1 MPPTPSHQPS
11 SSSDADL
18 AAPLLPLDGAPL
30 HDTSDHMEAHEVSPL
45 KPLTR
50 WWRRQS
56 PSRQDRFVTL
66 GPLLAVV
73 LFLSAVVAAFAY
85 LRIEEIDREQQ
96 AVKRDVEYAQQRL
109 RLRLLERQE
118 QLMRLGRDVSN
129 KEVDSQEFIVQA
141 ESLINQFPE
150 LLTITWVDNKRRIQV
165 TYTSPSAAAA
175 QQRIAGEQLKV
186 GETEGTYDLAR
197 DLRQPV
203 YSRPIR
209 AREPAGQNS
218 TPTLQ
223 LQVPLDDQGKFG
235 GVIMGE
241 YSVDGLLRF
250 GVPTEVTAK
259 YAVTLIDDKSVVLAG
274 NLAPPRNSA
283 SRLLP
288 WSEDPPEYEVP
299 VSPVGNSL
307 LIRAQ
312 GYRASLGVVG
322 SGFFWLVSALSSI
335 TVWMLLGTWRHTRRR
350 VQAQDALSRETNFRR
365 AMENSMLT
373 GMRALDL
380 KGKITY
386 VNPAFCKMM
395 DLTEAELVG
404 QMPPYTYWP
413 ESEMKTLQARL
424 NDELTGRTP
433 VSGTEVRLKRRN
445 GEIFDA
451 RMYVSPLIDPR
462 GQQTGWM
469 TSMTDITEPKRVRE
483 ELTASYGRFTTV
495 LQGLDAAVS
504 VAPLGSKE
512 LLFANKL
519 YRSWF
524 GGDVAGHLGLIA
536 QAGVPDPAQAD
547 NTLDEV
553 DGLAG
558 FPTDTLTDARTEN
571 AETFVT
577 DLGKWLEVRSR
588 YLTWVDGRLAQMVIA
603 TDITPRRHAEEQAAQ
618 QNERAQTASRLITMG
633 EMASS
638 VAHELNQPLTA
649 INNYCNGMV
658 SRIKGQQIT
667 NEDLL
672 VALEKTAKQANRAG
686 QIIQRI
692 RSFVKKSEPNRS
704 LSEVATLVS
713 NAMELAEIELRRHNV
728 RLSHYIAAR
737 LPVVMVDPILIEQ
750 VLINLMKNAA
760 ESIAHAHLP
769 TSRRSVEL
777 RVVPKTIDDQ
787 SVVEFSVL
795 DSGLGISPEAM
806 DRLYDAFYSTKAE
819 GMGIGLKLCRSI
831 VESHQGRLKAE
842 NVYNAEEVVGCRFTF
857 WLPVR
862 PMIRPSDAANPA
874 PETYAKLSADH
885 PVSDQPALKP
895 DGNQNHQ

>member
-1 MPPTPSHQPS
+1 MTQQAPAPADTAATP
-11 SSSDADL
+11 
-18 AAPLLPLDGAPL
+18 APLALWR
-30 HDTSDHMEAHEVSPL
+30 
-45 KPLTR
+45 R

-56 PSRQDRFVTL
+56 PSRQDRFITL

-73 LFLSAVVAAFAY
+73 LFLAAVIAAFGY

-118 QLMRLGRDVSN
+118 QLMRIGRDVSN
-129 KEVDSQEFIVQA
+129 KEVDTEEFITQA
-141 ESLINQFPE
+141 ESLVNQYPE
-150 LLTITWVDNKRRIQV
+150 LMAVTWVDSKRRIKV
-165 TYTSPSAAAA
+165 AYVSPSANAS
-175 QQRIAGEQLKV
+175 QLRSAGEQLKV
-186 GETEGTYDLAR
+186 GETDGTYELAR

-203 YSRPIR
+203 YSRPLT
-209 AREPAGQNS
+209 AKEAGGYNA
-218 TPTLQ
+218 PTLQ
-223 LQVPLDDQGKFG
+223 LQVPLDDQGKFA

-241 YSVDGLLRF
+241 YSIDGLLRF

-259 YAVTLIDDKSVVLAG
+259 YAVTLVDDKNQVLAG
-274 NLAPPRNSA
+274 NLPPPRNPA
-283 SRLLP
+283 ARLLP
-288 WSEDPPEYEVP
+288 WSDGAAEYEIP
-299 VSPVGNSL
+299 VSPVGNGL
-307 LIRAQ
+307 LIRAE

-322 SGFFWLVSALSSI
+322 SGFFWLVSALSAL

-350 VQAQDALSRETNFRR
+350 VQAQQALISETNFRR

-380 KGKITY
+380 QGRITY
-386 VNPAFCKMM
+386 VNPAFCQMTG
-395 DLTEAELVG
+395 LTEGDLV
-404 QMPPYTYWP
+404 
-413 ESEMKTLQARL
+413 
-424 NDELTGRTP
+424 GRTP
-433 VSGTEVRLKRRN
+433 PFPHWPEGEIDTLMQRLDDELHGRTPPGGFEVRVKRKN
-445 GEIFDA
+445 GQIFDA

-469 TSMTDITEPKRVRE
+469 TSMTDITEPKRIRE
-483 ELTASYGRFTTV
+483 ELTASYERFTTV
-495 LQGLDAAVS
+495 LEGLDAAVS
-504 VAPLGSKE
+504 VAPLGSEE

-524 GGDVAGHLGLIA
+524 GGEVSGHLNLIA
-536 QAGVPDPAQAD
+536 QAGVPSAVPTDD
-547 NTLDEV
+547 TLDAV

-558 FPTDTLTDARTEN
+558 LPTDTLTAAQTEN
-571 AETFVT
+571 AEIFVPE
-577 DLGKWLEVRSR
+577 LSKWLEVRSR

-658 SRIKGQQIT
+658 SRIKGKQIS

-672 VALEKTAKQANRAG
+672 VALDKTAKQAHRAG

-692 RSFVKKSEPNRS
+692 RSFVKRSEPNRTAAD
-704 LSEVATLVS
+704 VATMVS
-713 NAMELAEIELRRHNV
+713 NAMELADIELRRHHV

-737 LPVVMVDPILIEQ
+737 LPEIMVDPILIEQ

-760 ESIAHAHLP
+760 ESIEQAHLP
-769 TSRRSVEL
+769 TARRSVEL
-777 RVVPKTIDDQ
+777 RVVPKQIEDQ
-787 SVVEFSVL
+787 AVVEFSVL
-795 DSGLGISPEAM
+795 DTGRGLSPEVM
-806 DRLYDAFYSTKAE
+806 GRLYEAFYSTKAE

-831 VESHQGRLKAE
+831 VESHQGRMEAE
-842 NVYNAEEVVGCRFTF
+842 NLYNGDEVVGCRFTF
-857 WLPVR
+857 WIPVTPLLLPTA
-862 PMIRPSDAANPA
+862 PAGDNAAARNA
-874 PETYAKLSADH
+874 GVH
-885 PVSDQPALKP
+885 
-895 DGNQNHQ
+895 